1 MTPRVHTGIMA
12 DVKIRKLPDWVVD
25 TYRARAQAAGHSLEE
40 ELRSLLTEAALERQ
54 REFRRKAEKFRARL
68 RAKYGQLS
76 DSSPG
81 IIQDREKRG

>member
-1 MTPRVHTGIMA
+1 MTPRVHIGIVA

-54 REFRRKAEKFRARL
+54 LARAGLRRKA
-68 RAKYGQLS
+68 
-76 DSSPG
+76 
-81 IIQDREKRG
+81 KRRGTLGGGAHGACA